1 MRRGSLL
8 IVMFGALAA
17 GGGCSHEQ
25 QADKSAARPAAPPR
39 TVVTAG
45 PPKPAPPPPIADD
58 GPKQK
63 EGDDAIFFDFDSA
76 LVRDDARPVLQKV
89 ADRLRQRTANLRIE
103 GNCDEVGTV
112 EYNLAL
118 GEQRARAARDY
129 LVHLGV
135 PSGKIATIS
144 YGAQRPKDPGH
155 DDTSHAQNR
164 RDDLVIR

>member
-8 IVMFGALAA
+8 IVMIGALAG

-39 TVVTAG
+39 TVVIAG
-45 PPKPAPPPPIADD
+45 PPRPGPPAPIAVDS
-58 GPKQK
+58 PKQK
-63 EGDDAIFFDFDSA
+63 EDDAIFFDFDSA
-76 LVRDDARPVLQKV
+76 LVRDDARLVLQKV
-89 ADRLRQRTANLRIE
+89 ADRAHQRAASLRIE

-118 GEQRARAARDY
+118 GEQRARAAKEY

-135 PSGKIATIS
+135 PSNKIATIS
-144 YGAQRPKDPGH
+144 YGAQRPKDSGH

-164 RDDLVIR
+164 RDDIVIR